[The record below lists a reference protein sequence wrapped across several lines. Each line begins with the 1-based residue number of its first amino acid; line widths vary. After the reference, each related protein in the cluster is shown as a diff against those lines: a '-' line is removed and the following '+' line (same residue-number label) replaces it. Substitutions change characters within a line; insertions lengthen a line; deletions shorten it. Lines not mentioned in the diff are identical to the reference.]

1 MPDTIIEVEN
11 ISKLYKL
18 GSLGTGTLSH
28 DLNRWWSKLRK
39 NEDPDIL
46 AGEINDRTKTGGSNF
61 IWSLKEVSFSVNEGD
76 IFGIIGSNGAGKST
90 LLKVLSK
97 ITKPTTGSIKLGGK
111 VASLLEVGTGFH
123 PELTGHENVYLNG
136 AILGMRRQEIKQ
148 RFDEIVDFSGVGR
161 YINTPVKK
169 YSSGMY
175 VRLAFA
181 VAAHLEPDILIV
193 DEVLAVGDAEF
204 QAKCMGKMKDV
215 SMNKGRTILFVSH
228 SVPAIKKMCSKAMLL
243 EKGMQKAIGSTEE
256 ILALYQQREED
267 KEDGV
272 RKTLPHNV
280 PGYFTDWKLENT
292 RAGNDHTCYTGDSV
306 VFSFGFTAHETM
318 RNCEAAFA
326 LKYDGL
332 LILNTSNLA
341 SNGSNFTITPGHQR
355 FCFRLDFPVRDS
367 RLEVEARFYSLG
379 KQIDKWESTT
389 KLTVLDNFNTHHYAG
404 LINPDIK
411 FSVATNTD
419 IVQSIS
425 RNAANMH

>member
-1 MPDTIIEVEN
+1 MSDTIIEVEN

-28 DLNRWWSKLRK
+28 DLNRWWSKFRK
-39 NEDPDIL
+39 KEDIDML
-46 AGEINDRTKTGGSNF
+46 AGEVNDRTKAGGSNF
-61 IWSLKEVSFSVNEGD
+61 VWSLKDIGFSVQQGE

-90 LLKVLSK
+90 LLKILSK
-97 ITKPTTGSIKLGGK
+97 ITKPTTGTIKLGGK

-123 PELTGHENVYLNG
+123 PELTGRENVYLNG
-136 AILGMRRQEIKQ
+136 AILGMRKQEIKQ
-148 RFDEIVDFSGVGR
+148 RFDEIVEFSGVGR

-181 VAAHLEPDILIV
+181 VAAHLEPDILII

-215 SMNKGRTILFVSH
+215 SMNKGRTVLFVSH
-228 SVPAIKKMCSKAMLL
+228 SIPAVKKLCNKAVLLERGIQKAM
-243 EKGMQKAIGSTEE
+243 GNTEE
-256 ILALYQQREED
+256 ILALYQHREED
-267 KEDGV
+267 IEDGI
-272 RKTLPHNV
+272 RKALPKNV
-280 PGYFTDWKLENT
+280 SGFFTDWKLEGT
-292 RAGNDHTCYTGDSV
+292 RANNDHTCYTGDSV
-306 VFSFGFTAHETM
+306 VFSFGFTANETM

-332 LILNTSNLA
+332 LILNTSSLA
-341 SNGSNFTITPGHQR
+341 GSGSNFTVMPGDHR
-355 FCFRLDFPVRDS
+355 FCFQLDFPVRDS
-367 RLEVEARFYSLG
+367 RLEVEARFYSFG

-404 LINPDIK
+404 LINPAIE
-411 FSVATNTD
+411 FSIMVNINAIQQTD
-419 IVQSIS
+419 QNKIIV
-425 RNAANMH
+425 H